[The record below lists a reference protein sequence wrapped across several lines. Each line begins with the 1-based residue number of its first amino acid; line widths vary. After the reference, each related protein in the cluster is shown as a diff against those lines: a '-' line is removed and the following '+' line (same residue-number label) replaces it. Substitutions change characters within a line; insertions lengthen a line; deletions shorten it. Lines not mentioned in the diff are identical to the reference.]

1 MATRDEPG
9 IVDFVLLDEITIER
23 FMENLMIRFNAGF
36 IYTYIGEVCISVN
49 PYRTLN
55 IYGQDYINQYKGREI
70 FENPA
75 HIFAIADSAHR
86 SMKMHR
92 QDSCIVISGESGSGK
107 TEASKIIMKYIA
119 AVTNLT
125 GQQEVERV
133 KNILIQSNIIL
144 ETFGNAKTNRNDNSS
159 RFGKY
164 MDINFDFKGDP
175 IGGRVINYLLEKS
188 RVIQQQLGERNF
200 HSFYQ
205 ALGNTTHK
213 EASNLGLN
221 PDPQHYFYTRQGK
234 STITPADKSDF
245 QATLSACK
253 TLGFSATD
261 IKTIWKIVAAILQ
274 LGNVTFSTND
284 DDSITVTNF
293 HNNPVEQVSKLLEV
307 DTKDLLTALSKR
319 IIAANGE
326 LLQKAHTLSQAEVG
340 RDALAKAIYD
350 RLFTWIVS
358 KVNEALIPYIENDK
372 YKGGTVIGVLDIYG
386 FEVFEQNSFEQFCIN
401 YCNEKLQQVF
411 IDLVLR
417 QEQEEYKKE
426 GIAWQEVKYFNNQVI
441 CDLVEKPH
449 QGVIAIMD
457 EACLNVGKVNDE
469 MLLEAM
475 DSKLSNHKHY
485 SSRQVKTLD
494 KDLKHKTQFKI
505 LHYAGDVVYNIYGF
519 LEKNKDTLF
528 QDFKRLL
535 YSSKN
540 PIIRDMWPEGALDIK
555 STTKRPVTAG
565 SAFKTS
571 MIALV
576 KTLNSKMPYYVRCIK
591 PNENKAPVGIDYK
604 RVVHQVSY
612 LGLLEN
618 VRVRRAGF
626 AHRQP
631 YNRFLKRYKMI
642 SGFTWPNYKCSDKE
656 ATRALIDENH
666 FSNDVKYGI
675 TKLFIRSPQT
685 LFALEKMRAELIPAI
700 VVLLQKQWRGAIC
713 RAKFRKMK
721 AAYFIIKFYRRHK
734 IRTYLKSVLAAH
746 RTCENNVHHRES
758 IIWPHTN
765 FAVRQLEP
773 SLRYIYKRWKAY
785 KLLSPYPRS
794 EWPQLRCKVYAA
806 SLLWG
811 KRPSWG
817 AKRMWRGDYLSSPTE
832 NPENANYTVALNNLK
847 NSDRFNQVLFS
858 SFIYKMNRY
867 NKCADRAIL
876 ITDWAVYKLDIKNF
890 KPMKKGMPIQEVT
903 GMSVS
908 PGQDQLVVIHSNR
921 GNDFV
926 VTLKPTADIN
936 EDRIGELLGV
946 ISTRYFQ
953 LRNSELP
960 VNVSNKFNCML
971 GKKSRM
977 LRVEVN
983 PQTSTASF
991 RKDDNGGIVYIIPP
1005 NVAVHPFIK
1014 A

>member
-1 MATRDEPG
+1 MTTKQEPG
-9 IVDFVLLDEITIER
+9 IGDFVLLDEITIEK
-23 FMENLMIRFNAGF
+23 FMENLSLRFNSGY
-36 IYTYIGEVCISVN
+36 IYTYIGEVCVSVN
-49 PYRTLN
+49 PYRSLN
-55 IYGQDYINQYKGREI
+55 IYGQDYVNQYKGREI

-75 HIFAIADSAHR
+75 HIYAIADCAHR
-86 SMKMHR
+86 SMKMHG

-119 AVTNLT
+119 AVTNAS

-133 KNILIQSNIIL
+133 KNILIQSNTIL

-175 IGGRVINYLLEKS
+175 IGGHVVNYLLEKS
-188 RVIQQQLGERNF
+188 RVIQQQIGERNF

-205 ALGNTTHK
+205 ILANTTHR
-213 EASNLGLN
+213 EMSNLGLN

-234 STITPADKSDF
+234 SAVTSVDKSDF
-245 QATLSACK
+245 QATINACK
-253 TLGFSATD
+253 TLGFSAAD
-261 IKTIWKIVAAILQ
+261 IKTIWNIVAAILQ
-274 LGNVTFSTND
+274 LGNVIFSSDNEDT
-284 DDSITVTNF
+284 ITVTNS
-293 HNNPVEQVSKLLEV
+293 HSNPVQQVSRLLEV
-307 DTKDLLTALSKR
+307 DVNDLIKALSTR

-326 LLQKAHTLSQAEVG
+326 VLQKDHTLSQAEVG

-358 KVNEALIPYIENDK
+358 KVNEALVPYIENDK

-417 QEQEEYKKE
+417 QEQEEYQKE
-426 GIAWQEVKYFNNQVI
+426 GIAWQEVKFFNNQII
-441 CDLVEKPH
+441 CDLVEKSH
-449 QGVIAIMD
+449 QGIIAIMD
-457 EACLNVGKVNDE
+457 EACLNVGKINDE

-475 DSKLSNHKHY
+475 DSKLSHHKHY
-485 SSRQVKTLD
+485 SSRQVNTLD
-494 KDLKHKTQFKI
+494 KDIKHKVQFKI
-505 LHYAGDVVYNIYGF
+505 RHYAGDVVYNIYGF

-540 PIIRDMWPEGALDIK
+540 IIIKEMWPEGALDIK

-565 SAFKTS
+565 SAFKNS

-576 KTLNSKMPYYVRCIK
+576 KTLNSKTPYYVRCIK
-591 PNENKAPVGIDYK
+591 PNENKSPVGIDYK
-604 RVVHQVSY
+604 RVIHQVSY

-618 VRVRRAGF
+618 IRVRRAGF

-631 YNRFLKRYKMI
+631 YSRFLKRYKMI
-642 SGFTWPNYKCSDKE
+642 SGFTWPNYRCSDKE
-656 ATRALIDENH
+656 ATRALIDENN
-666 FSNDVKYGI
+666 FSNDVKYGK
-675 TKLFIRSPQT
+675 TKIFIRSPQT
-685 LFALEKMRAELIPAI
+685 LFSLEKMRADLIPAI

-713 RAKFRKMK
+713 RARFRKMK
-721 AAYFIIKFYRRHK
+721 AAYFIIQYYRRYK
-734 IRTYLKSVLAAH
+734 ILNYIKSVLQAY
-746 RTCENNVHHRES
+746 RTCERMNNSKIPMV
-758 IIWPHTN
+758 WPHPN
-765 FAVRQLEP
+765 FAVRQLELP
-773 SLRYIYKRWKAY
+773 LKTIHKRWKAY
-785 KLLSPYPRS
+785 KLLSPHPRS
-794 EWPQLRCKVYAA
+794 EWPQIRCKIHAA
-806 SLLWG
+806 SLLKG
-811 KRPSWG
+811 KRSSWG
-817 AKRMWRGDYLSSPTE
+817 GERLWRGDYLSSPTE
-832 NPENANYTVALNNLK
+832 NLENANYSVALNNLR
-847 NSDRFNQVLFS
+847 NSDRFDQILFS
-858 SFIYKMNRY
+858 SFIHKTNRF

-876 ITDWAVYKLDIKNF
+876 ITDWAIYKLEVTKF

-903 GMSVS
+903 GLSVS

-921 GNDFV
+921 GNDLV
-926 VTLKPTADIN
+926 VTLKPIADST
-936 EDRIGELLGV
+936 EDRIGELIGV
-946 ISTRYFQ
+946 VSTRYFQ
-953 LRNSELP
+953 LRNTELP

-977 LRVEVN
+977 LRVEVS
-983 PQTSTASF
+983 PQTSSASF
-991 RKDDNGGIVYIIPP
+991 RKDTNDGIVYIIPP
-1005 NVAVHPFIK
+1005 NIATHPYIK